1 MASRV
6 LDLCKHAFLS
16 VVLLLFVLMLL
27 TEAAEDRD
35 DLLEEQRDKLADLRA
50 MLEDLGVF
58 AAIFGVALM
67 LIVDGTVTIRVSLP

>member
-1 MASRV
+1 MTSRV
-6 LDLCKHAFLS
+6 LDLCKHAFLG

-27 TEAAEDRD
+27 TEAAEDRA

-58 AAIFGVALM
+58 AAIFGVAL
-67 LIVDGTVTIRVSLP
+67 LLLVDGTVTIRVSLP